1 MPFLYPLTHRGW
13 ERFYVG
19 SGIALYETMAAG
31 MGRGAGLPRHRHLT
45 KRGARR
51 LMPSLK
57 SSALTGAVQYYDA
70 MVDDARFTME
80 LARTAGSH
88 GALVSSR
95 VEAIGFLRQG
105 ERVTGVRARDTETGR
120 ELEIHARQIVN
131 ATGVW
136 TDDTQ
141 AMVGERGQFHVRASK
156 GIHILVPRDRIQ
168 STTGVILR
176 TERSV
181 LFVIPWGRHWVIGT
195 TDTDWNLDKAH
206 PAATRADIDYLL
218 DEVNGVLTTAL
229 TGDDVERVYA
239 GLRPLLAGES
249 ESTSKLDA
257 HQQAEVDVYLQ
268 RVAAERKSQTMPD
281 DESADATRLTAPEIG
296 GHRTASRPGH
306 G

>member
-1 MPFLYPLTHRGW
+1 
-13 ERFYVG
+13 
-19 SGIALYETMAAG
+19 
-31 MGRGAGLPRHRHLT
+31 
-45 KRGARR
+45 
-51 LMPSLK
+51 
-57 SSALTGAVQYYDA
+57 
-70 MVDDARFTME
+70 
-80 LARTAGSH
+80 
-88 GALVSSR
+88 
-95 VEAIGFLRQG
+95 
-105 ERVTGVRARDTETGR
+105 
-120 ELEIHARQIVN
+120 
-131 ATGVW
+131 
-136 TDDTQ
+136 
-141 AMVGERGQFHVRASK
+141 MVGERGQFHVRASK